1 VTLEKRTD
9 DSSKFF
15 HALVKAGRV
24 KRWHTV
30 DTVGT
35 QTVADHTYGVLCT
48 LLYITDGTA
57 SKDLMLAA
65 LQHDIAEGMTGDAPH
80 PFKLKHREEFDYLED
95 AAMREINP
103 NATYMGTLTS
113 EEKLL
118 LKIADLLEMGIWA
131 TYELVLGNA
140 YALTIMQNILK
151 ALSGLPVN
159 DRAMGLV
166 KSLEVNILRYAKEKP
181 DDRT

>member
-1 VTLEKRTD
+1 MTDEKRTD
-9 DSSKFF
+9 DHSKFY
-15 HALVKAGRV
+15 HALVTAGRV

-30 DTVGT
+30 STVGT
-35 QTVADHTYGVLCT
+35 QTVADHTYGVMCT
-48 LLYITDGTA
+48 LLYITDGEA

-65 LQHDIAEGMTGDAPH
+65 LQHDIAEGMTGDTPH

-95 AAMREINP
+95 RALQEINP
-103 NATYMGTLTS
+103 NCVFMGNLTTD
-113 EEKLL
+113 EKLL

-140 YALTIMQNILK
+140 YALTIMQNILQ

-166 KSLEVNILRYAKEKP
+166 KALESNIIRYSKEK
-181 DDRT
+181 